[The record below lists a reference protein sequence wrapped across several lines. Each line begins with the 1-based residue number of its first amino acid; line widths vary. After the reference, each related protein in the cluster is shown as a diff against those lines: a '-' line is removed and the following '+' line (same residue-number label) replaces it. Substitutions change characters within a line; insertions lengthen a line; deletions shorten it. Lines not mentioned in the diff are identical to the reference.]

1 MPTGPGGLIER
12 KPEDMSAV
20 PADLRIASPWRT
32 ALPALAGLLL
42 AIGLLYRDTAS
53 TMVGIWLRSDTF
65 AHCLLVLPI
74 SLWLIWRQ
82 RQRLA
87 MLSPRAQPWVLLPL
101 LAVAAFW
108 LLADLVV
115 VNAATQ
121 FAFVAMLVLAVPA
134 VLGFEVTR
142 AILFPLL
149 FLFFG
154 VPFGEFALPTLM
166 EWTADFVVFA
176 LQLTGIPVYRE
187 GQHFVIPSGSWSV
200 IDECSGVRYVMAS
213 FMVGSLFAYLNYR
226 SYKRRAVFMLV
237 SLVVPVVANW
247 LRAYMIVM
255 LAHLSGN
262 KIAVGVDHILYGWVF
277 FGIII
282 LVMFMIGARW
292 SEPED
297 STGVAGAA
305 GGHAAAT
312 VAGSARTRSML
323 GTAAA
328 AVVTVM
334 LPHLFVTA
342 LESAEGAAID
352 AVVDL
357 PVRLSDGW
365 SSEGAQLVKLE
376 PTFKN
381 PSAEA
386 RKVYTGPAGTVGV
399 HVAYVRGQTEDRKIV
414 TSRNSLVGMRDSE
427 WNLPQFG
434 SKRVALD
441 GRTIEVRT
449 AMLLGRDSAGA
460 AHRPKLMVWRL
471 YWIDGRFIGG
481 DARAKLANALARL
494 RGRGDEGALILLY
507 ADDESTARSNAA
519 IEAFLQANA
528 SSLNAALERTRSAR

>member
-1 MPTGPGGLIER
+1 
-12 KPEDMSAV
+12 
-20 PADLRIASPWRT
+20 
-32 ALPALAGLLL
+32 
-42 AIGLLYRDTAS
+42 
-53 TMVGIWLRSDTF
+53 
-65 AHCLLVLPI
+65 
-74 SLWLIWRQ
+74 
-82 RQRLA
+82 
-87 MLSPRAQPWVLLPL
+87 
-101 LAVAAFW
+101 
-108 LLADLVV
+108 
-115 VNAATQ
+115 
-121 FAFVAMLVLAVPA
+121 
-134 VLGFEVTR
+134 
-142 AILFPLL
+142 
-149 FLFFG
+149 
-154 VPFGEFALPTLM
+154 
-166 EWTADFVVFA
+166 VFA

-187 GQHFVIPSGSWSV
+187 GQHFVIPSGNWSV

-277 FGIII
+277 FGVVI

-292 SEPED
+292 SEPDSD
-297 STGVAGAA
+297 STVSDTS
-305 GGHAAAT
+305 GGLAAT
-312 VAGSARTRSML
+312 SVAEPAWTRSML
-323 GTAAA
+323 GAALA
-328 AVVTVM
+328 GSVIVM
-334 LPHLFVTA
+334 LPHLLVAA
-342 LESAEGAAID
+342 LERAEGTAAD

-376 PTFKN
+376 PAFSN

-386 RKVYTGPAGTVGV
+386 RKAYAGPAGTVGV
-399 HVAYVRGQTEDRKIV
+399 HVAYFRGQTDQRKIV
-414 TSRNSLVGMRDSE
+414 SSQNTLVGMRDSD

-434 SKRVALD
+434 GKRIVLD
-441 GRTIEVRT
+441 GRAVDVRT
-449 AMLLGRDSAGA
+449 AMLLGRVSGGA

-481 DARAKLANALARL
+481 DAWAKLANALARL

-528 SSLNAALERTRSAR
+528 SSLNAVLQRTHGAR

>member
-1 MPTGPGGLIER
+1 
-12 KPEDMSAV
+12 MSVV
-20 PADLRIASPWRT
+20 PAELRFASPWRT
-32 ALPALAGLLL
+32 ALPALAALLL

-82 RQRLA
+82 RKRLA
-87 MLSPRAQPWVLLPL
+87 GLTPGAQPWVLLAL

-121 FAFVAMLVLAVPA
+121 FAFVALLVLAVPA

-149 FLFFG
+149 FLFFA

-166 EWTADFVVFA
+166 ESTADFVVFA

-226 SYKRRAVFMLV
+226 SLKRRVVFMLV

-262 KIAVGVDHILYGWVF
+262 KLAVGVDHILYGWVF

-282 LVMFMIGARW
+282 LVMFMIGSRW
-292 SEPED
+292 SEPDD
-297 STGVAGAA
+297 SLEFADAA
-305 GGHAAAT
+305 GGHA
-312 VAGSARTRSML
+312 VAPVVGSAWTLSML

-342 LESAEGAAID
+342 LVSAEGTAID

-376 PTFKN
+376 PKFSN

-386 RKVYTGPAGTVGV
+386 RKVYAGPAGTVGI
-399 HVAYVRGQTEDRKIV
+399 HVAYVRGQTDSRKIV
-414 TSRNSLVGMRDSE
+414 TSSNSLVGMRDSD

-434 SKRVALD
+434 SKRVVL
-441 GRTIEVRT
+441 GGQTIDVRT

-460 AHRPKLMVWRL
+460 ARRPKLMVWRL
-471 YWIDGRFIGG
+471 YWIDGRFIGS

-494 RGRGDEGALILLY
+494 KGRGDEGALILLY
-507 ADDESTARSNAA
+507 ADDESTTRSNAA
-519 IEAFLQANA
+519 IEAFLQANGG
-528 SSLNAALERTRSAR
+528 SLNAVLQRTRGAR

>member
-1 MPTGPGGLIER
+1 
-12 KPEDMSAV
+12 MSAV
-20 PADLRIASPWRT
+20 PAELRMASPWRT

-42 AIGLLYRDTAS
+42 AIGLLYRETAS

-82 RQRLA
+82 RGRLA
-87 MLSPRAQPWVLLPL
+87 MLTPRAQPWVLLAL

-134 VLGFEVTR
+134 VLGFDVTR

-149 FLFFG
+149 FLFLG

-277 FGIII
+277 FGVII

-292 SEPED
+292 AEPDANSTLTD
-297 STGVAGAA
+297 SA
-305 GGHAAAT
+305 GGLAST
-312 VAGSARTRSML
+312 SVAEPARTRSML
-323 GTAAA
+323 GV
-328 AVVTVM
+328 AVAGVVIVV
-334 LPHLFVTA
+334 LPQLMIAA
-342 LESAEGAAID
+342 LEHAEGAAVD

-365 SSEGAQLVKLE
+365 SSEGAQLVKLA
-376 PTFKN
+376 PAFSS

-386 RKVYTGPAGTVGV
+386 RKAYAGPAGTVGV
-399 HVAYVRGQTEDRKIV
+399 HVAYFRGQTDQRKIV
-414 TSRNSLVGMRDSE
+414 SSQNTLVGMRDSD

-434 SKRVALD
+434 GKRIVLN
-441 GRTIEVRT
+441 GRAVDVRT
-449 AMLLGRDSAGA
+449 AMLLGRVSGGA

-481 DARAKLANALARL
+481 DAWAKLANALARL

-528 SSLNAALERTRSAR
+528 SSLNAVLQRTHGAR

>member
-1 MPTGPGGLIER
+1 
-12 KPEDMSAV
+12 MSAV
-20 PADLRIASPWRT
+20 PAELRMASPWRT

-42 AIGLLYRDTAS
+42 AIGLLYRETAS

-82 RQRLA
+82 HGRLA
-87 MLSPRAQPWVLLPL
+87 MLTPRAQPWVLLAL

-149 FLFFG
+149 FLFFS

-166 EWTADFVVFA
+166 QWTADFTVFA
-176 LQLTGIPVYRE
+176 LQLTGVPVYRE
-187 GQHFVIPSGSWSV
+187 GQHFVIPSGNWSV

-277 FGIII
+277 FGVII

-292 SEPED
+292 AEPDADVAEA
-297 STGVAGAA
+297 TGL
-305 GGHAAAT
+305 
-312 VAGSARTRSML
+312 SAQAPAQPGWTLGMP
-323 GTAAA
+323 GTALA
-328 AVVTVM
+328 AVLVVM
-334 LPHLFVTA
+334 LPQLVVAA
-342 LESAEGAAID
+342 LEHAEGSAAD
-352 AVVDL
+352 VVVEL
-357 PVRLSDGW
+357 PSRFAEGW
-365 SSEGAQLVKLE
+365 SSEGAQLVKLT
-376 PTFKN
+376 PAFSN

-386 RKVYTGPAGTVGV
+386 RQVYRGPAGTVGV
-399 HVAYVRGQTEDRKIV
+399 HVAYFRGQTDERKIV
-414 TSRNSLVGMRDSE
+414 SSQNMLVGMRDND
-427 WNLPQFG
+427 WNLPLFG
-434 SKRVALD
+434 SKRVELD
-441 GRTIEVRT
+441 GRAIDVRT
-449 AMLLGRDSAGA
+449 AMLLGRESAGA
-460 AHRPKLMVWRL
+460 AHRPRMMVWRI

-481 DARAKLANALARL
+481 DARAKLANALSRL

-528 SSLNAALERTRSAR
+528 SSLNAVLQRTRGAR